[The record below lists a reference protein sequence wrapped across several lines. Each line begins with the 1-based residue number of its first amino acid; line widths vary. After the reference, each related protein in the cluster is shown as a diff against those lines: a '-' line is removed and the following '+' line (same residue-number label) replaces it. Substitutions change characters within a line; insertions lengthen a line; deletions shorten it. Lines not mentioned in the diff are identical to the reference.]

1 MIFQEK
7 NRAPYKLYTPPY
19 ILAPMRGKVE
29 AVDTF
34 GKGTQDQA
42 SVLYLSYCLSEDQSW
57 LLAVA
62 TDERGEI
69 FETNNKYRHSKQK

>member
-1 MIFQEK
+1 M
-7 NRAPYKLYTPPY
+7 YTPPY
-19 ILAPMRGKVE
+19 ILAPMREKVE
-29 AVDTF
+29 AVESF
-34 GKGTQDQA
+34 GKGTGDQA

-69 FETNNKYRHSKQK
+69 LENITINIDIPNR